1 MCLSLGSPK
10 DREVVLRGATLY
22 MEIRTFVKNGGKG
35 RETKD
40 AEMERAGG
48 AGFFVYS
55 LLRQQL
61 PWCNG

>member
-1 MCLSLGSPK
+1 
-10 DREVVLRGATLY
+10 

-35 RETKD
+35 GETKD

-48 AGFFVYS
+48 EGFFVYS